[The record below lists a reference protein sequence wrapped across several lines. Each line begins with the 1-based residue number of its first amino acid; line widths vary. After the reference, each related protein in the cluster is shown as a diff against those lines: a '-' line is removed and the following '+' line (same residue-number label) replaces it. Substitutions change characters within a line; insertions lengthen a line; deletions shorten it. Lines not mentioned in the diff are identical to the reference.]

1 MQNFIFWNLPLGK
14 TVSLIV
20 YYGNISHSLKI
31 FLVLMRDGCHVSPWH
46 VHILAFEGI
55 VPKSGQPDSSPF
67 ICIWKIYLVQRWTSW
82 GGDPGGP
89 LYSICTLLQCQS
101 YYLHSVTE
109 NNQTEVTTVPDLL
122 YWKDPSQNVCNV
134 NNFIFSRY
142 REIKITPNIW
152 VCCYRKRNKI

>member
-1 MQNFIFWNLPLGK
+1 MNILKIMMSALTLGK

-67 ICIWKIYLVQRWTSW
+67 ICILGNILSAVSSSYLGCV
-82 GGDPGGP
+82 
-89 LYSICTLLQCQS
+89 LYTLIPNPSSVSSSISLQ
-101 YYLHSVTE
+101 YFFVLA
-109 NNQTEVTTVPDLL
+109 
-122 YWKDPSQNVCNV
+122 
-134 NNFIFSRY
+134 
-142 REIKITPNIW
+142 
-152 VCCYRKRNKI
+152 